1 MITGDAVRIKVNNSH
16 DIASRVP
23 LAKRRGYGVRTMA
36 AHITDILRYPVKGLN
51 SERLDATTLSVG
63 GGIPNDRRFA
73 MAPTSSRFDSEHP
86 AWCAKNEFLMLMKDE
101 RLALLAARFDDATSV
116 LTINRDG
123 KQVARGDVST
133 PMGRVLIEQFLAAF
147 MPTGPR
153 GNPKIVTA
161 PGTMFTDCET
171 PFISIINLASVRD
184 IERVARRTV
193 DPFRFRGNLHIDG
206 LEPWAETDWI
216 GHTCKIGDAVLR
228 IAEPTGRCAATSVN
242 PETAE
247 RDMNILLAL
256 KQGFGH
262 TQTGV
267 YAEVLEGGA
276 IGVNDALTLG

>member
-1 MITGDAVRIKVNNSH
+1 
-16 DIASRVP
+16 
-23 LAKRRGYGVRTMA
+23 MA
-36 AHITDILRYPVKGLN
+36 AHITDILRYPVKGLHP
-51 SERLDATTLSVG
+51 ERLNSATLTVG

-73 MAPTSSRFDSEHP
+73 LAPASSRFNFEDPEWRP
-86 AWCAKNEFLMLMKDE
+86 KNEFLMLMKDE
-101 RLALLAARFDDATSV
+101 RLALLAATFDDSSSI
-116 LTINRDG
+116 LTISRDG

-153 GNPKIVTA
+153 GNPKIVAA
-161 PGTMFTDCET
+161 PGTMFTDCKT
-171 PFISIINLASVRD
+171 PFISLINLASVHD

-193 DPFRFRGNLHIDG
+193 DPLRFRGNLHIDG

-216 GHTCKIGDAVLR
+216 GRTCKIGDAVLR
-228 IAEPTGRCAATSVN
+228 IVEPTGRCAATDVN

-267 YAEVLEGGA
+267 YAEVLEGGG
-276 IGVNDALTLG
+276 IEVNDGLRLD